1 MDIGGVHA
9 ADMPGTMHEDFKQ
22 SDNAVIFKPD
32 ASHALAF
39 ESARRSQRFEQGVVD
54 LHIQVLGLGIGEA
67 IIDRSGA
74 SAAEFSAQGFR
85 VLERESGALSL
96 ILPEH

>member
-9 ADMPGTMHEDFKQ
+9 ADMPGTMHADFKQ

-32 ASHALAF
+32 TSHALAF
-39 ESARRSQRFEQGVVD
+39 ESARISQRFEQGVVN

-74 SAAEFSAQGFR
+74 SAAVFSVR
-85 VLERESGALSL
+85 VFSVQQKPA
-96 ILPEH
+96 